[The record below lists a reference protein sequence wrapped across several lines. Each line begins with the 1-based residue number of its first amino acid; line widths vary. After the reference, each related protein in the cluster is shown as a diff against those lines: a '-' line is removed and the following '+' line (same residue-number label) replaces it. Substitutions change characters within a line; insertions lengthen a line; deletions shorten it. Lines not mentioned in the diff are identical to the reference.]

1 MISRAYKHMKV
12 AAINLGDP
20 DLILGLSFLRQ
31 ESLRGLPLISA
42 NLIDPSQRSPIFP
55 PYVIKKVDGIRVAF
69 FGLLSPDISTVVRK
83 VIGKKALV
91 GDPVETARSLVE
103 RLRGEA
109 DIIILLSDL
118 GLERDKNLVRKV
130 PGIHFVLGGR
140 DGQYL
145 RSPIWEGETPILQS
159 YIKGMYAGSLQIN
172 FTHASSS
179 FRTDGQTNGNR
190 FHWTLTPLDGSI
202 AEDKMISEWIRK
214 AGLEKLRNL
223 R

>member
-1 MISRAYKHMKV
+1 MNV
-12 AAINLGDP
+12 AAVNLGDP

-31 ESLRGLPLISA
+31 ESFRGLPLISA
-42 NLIDPSQRSPIFP
+42 NLIDPSQGSPIFP
-55 PYVIKKVDGIRVAF
+55 PCVIKKVDGIRVAF
-69 FGLLSPDISTVVRK
+69 FGLLSPDISTAVRK
-83 VIGKKALV
+83 VIGNKVLV

-103 RLRGEA
+103 RLRSEA

-118 GLERDKNLVRKV
+118 GLEGDKNLVRKV

-140 DGQYL
+140 EGQYL

-159 YIKGMYAGSLQIN
+159 YIKGMYAGSLQIT
-172 FTHASSS
+172 FLHASSP
-179 FRTDGQTNGNR
+179 FRTDGRTNGNR
-190 FHWTLTPLDGSI
+190 FHWTLMPLDGSI
-202 AEDKMISEWIRK
+202 AEDKIISEWIRK